1 MLMYDCLFV
10 CYLGLQGPMQEA
22 RGNQIHNQ
30 RFPILQPGTGDER
43 GRSRGHSEGEHKRSK
58 HRMDEHEP

>member
-1 MLMYDCLFV
+1 
-10 CYLGLQGPMQEA
+10 MQEA